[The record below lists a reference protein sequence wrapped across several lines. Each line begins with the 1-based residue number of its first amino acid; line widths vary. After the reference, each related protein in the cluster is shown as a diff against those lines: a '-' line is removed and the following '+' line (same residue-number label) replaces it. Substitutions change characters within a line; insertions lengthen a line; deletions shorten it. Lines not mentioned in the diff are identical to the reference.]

1 MMVFRST
8 IGSRL
13 VAIVAVATI
22 VGSACAADDVALDD
36 ANDPIV
42 VALADHLR
50 AHGPVSQLL
59 EDAEVLSGLEA
70 ACTAGVFFA
79 EHGELLME
87 AGVDEVADVQAWFD
101 FPLPWSDELR
111 DGFNSS
117 LVDCLSEPTL
127 ARYDETM
134 ISALDVQGFR
144 LSDGNVRCVTE
155 EVLSEGQLSQ
165 VWLSPPATSLDFDLA
180 IDRRADLTGAQR
192 IWADALLTG
201 FEGCLGLGGMVA
213 EDMANMGLTLSS
225 RTTVCIQASGSE
237 ISLTEGWQDGLTLN
251 EMSDP
256 VLPILLS
263 CLDEIEV
270 GQLVSG

>member
-1 MMVFRST
+1 MVGHSALV
-8 IGSRL
+8 SRL
-13 VAIVAVATI
+13 VAIVAVVTI
-22 VGSACAADDVALDD
+22 VGSACAADNVALDD
-36 ANDPIV
+36 TNDPIA

-50 AHGPVSQLL
+50 AHGPVSRLL
-59 EDAEVLSGLEA
+59 EDADVLSGVEA

-79 EHGELLME
+79 EHGELLTA
-87 AGVDEVADVQAWFD
+87 AGVDEVADVEAWFD

-117 LVDCLSEPTL
+117 LVDCLSESTL
-127 ARYDETM
+127 VRYDETM
-134 ISALDVQGFR
+134 INALDVQGFR
-144 LSDGNVRCVTE
+144 LSDDNVRCVTE
-155 EVLSEGQLSQ
+155 VVLSDGLLSQ

-225 RTTVCIQASGSE
+225 RTTVCIQASGSD
-237 ISLTEGWQDGLTLN
+237 ISLTEGWQAGLTLN

-256 VLPILLS
+256 VLPTLLS